1 MLMARKQKIEMLK
14 GMIYEA
20 EQFAK
25 YNPQE
30 KQRKIE
36 GGGKS

>member
-20 EQFAK
+20 EQF
-25 YNPQE
+25 NPQE